1 MMSFECVAYYV
12 VMVTY
17 LVLFV
22 SIALTLHRM
31 QRALSRIAD
40 KLDAPSAIAGAPPK
54 PASDA
59 ALGNFIDGGEQ
70 GG

>member
-1 MMSFECVAYYV
+1 MSFEYVAYYV

-22 SIALTLHRM
+22 SIALTLYRM
-31 QRALSRIAD
+31 QRALTRIAD
-40 KLDAPSAIAGAPPK
+40 KLEAPAAMTGAPPK
-54 PASDA
+54 LASGA

>member
-1 MMSFECVAYYV
+1 MSFEYVAYYV
-12 VMVTY
+12 AMVTY
-17 LVLFV
+17 LVLFG

-31 QRALSRIAD
+31 QRALTRIAD
-40 KLDAPSAIAGAPPK
+40 KLEASSAIAGAPPK
-54 PASDA
+54 P